1 MSPSMNEEGPLGHD
15 EERVPGEGP
24 SRQDAAVG
32 LPQIRELRGGWFFL
46 VAGMALSF
54 SLFQLYT
61 SIFGVLLAYQQ
72 RIVHL
77 TLAMAMGFLLYPFRS
92 KKRDLSGL
100 DIMAGLGVFGIL
112 GYIFVDFRAFAF
124 RAGDPSTVDIL
135 LGLIYLLMILELT
148 RRIIGYPM
156 FIIAVAFLL
165 YALLGRYAPLA
176 IAHRGVDVSR
186 LVDHMFMGTEGIFGI
201 PVGVSATYISI
212 FVLFG
217 TFLEV
222 TKQGK
227 FFIDLALSLVG
238 RAVGGPAKSAV
249 ISSAM
254 MGTISGSSIANV
266 VTTGTFTIPLMIR
279 NGYRPFFAAAVE
291 AAAST
296 GGQIMPPIMGA
307 AAFIMVEYTGI
318 KYQEIA
324 LAAAIPAVLY
334 FLGVYFSVHLEA
346 KQLGLEGLREGEV
359 PRFWELLLRDG
370 HLFLPLIVL
379 VYSLAIG
386 NTPMRAGV
394 LGIFAAVLASFV
406 KRWTRLDLRR
416 LYQALRSGAT
426 NMIPVA
432 IACAAAGIIAGA
444 ISITGIGLKLA
455 GLVETIAG
463 GHLWIALILTMV
475 ASLILGMG
483 LPTTATY
490 IVLVTIVAPA
500 LTRMGVPLLGAHL
513 FVFYYGVVA
522 DITPPVALAAYAG
535 AGLARANVF
544 KTGVMAT
551 MVAIA
556 GFLIPYVFI
565 YAPSMILIGKEATLT
580 WCLGFG
586 WTVISAG
593 TGLWMIASAIVGFSI
608 RPLSIPQR
616 VSLIIGGLLLVKPGL
631 ITDATGIGILIGILI
646 WQKFQGSRESAK
658 GNLEERFGNKEEK
671 RE

>member
-1 MSPSMNEEGPLGHD
+1 MGGTAEQSPDKRPAEDDLVVGP
-15 EERVPGEGP
+15 
-24 SRQDAAVG
+24 AKA
-32 LPQIRELRGGWFFL
+32 RELRGCWFGL
-46 VAGMALSF
+46 VAGMAVGF

-77 TLAMAMGFLLYPFRS
+77 TLAVGMGFLLYPS
-92 KKRDLSGL
+92 GPKKRDLSML
-100 DIMAGLGVFGIL
+100 DILAGLGVFGIL
-112 GYIFVDFRAFAF
+112 GYIFYDYRTFAF
-124 RAGDPSTVDIL
+124 RAGDPSFVDIL
-135 LGLIYLLMILELT
+135 LGFLYLLMILELT
-148 RRIIGYPM
+148 RRIVGYPM
-156 FIIAVAFLL
+156 FLIAVVFLL
-165 YALLGRYAPLA
+165 YSLLGRYLPLA
-176 IAHRGVDVSR
+176 IAHRGVDIPR

-201 PVGVSATYISI
+201 PVGVSATYIAI

-217 TFLEV
+217 AFLEV

-238 RAVGGPAKSAV
+238 RTVGGPAKSAV
-249 ISSAM
+249 ISSAL

-279 NGYRPFFAAAVE
+279 NGYKPSFAGAVE

-324 LAAAIPAVLY
+324 VAAAIPAMLY

-346 KQLGLEGLREGEV
+346 RQLGLKGLREGEV
-359 PRFWELLLRDG
+359 PKFGELLFRDG
-370 HLFLPLIVL
+370 HLFLPLVVL

-394 LGIFAAVLASFV
+394 MGIGAAVLASFL
-406 KRWTRLDLRR
+406 KRQTRLDLTG
-416 LYQALRSGAT
+416 LYQALRAGAFS
-426 NMIPVA
+426 MIPVA
-432 IACAAAGIIAGA
+432 VACAAAGVIAGV

-455 GLVETIAG
+455 GLIETISG
-463 GHLWIALILTMV
+463 GQLWIALILTMV

-500 LTRMGVPLLGAHL
+500 LTRMGVPLLAAHL

-522 DITPPVALAAYAG
+522 DITPPVALAAYAA

-544 KTGVMAT
+544 RTGVMAT
-551 MVAIA
+551 MIAIA

-565 YAPSMILIGKEATLT
+565 YSPSLILIGREATIA
-580 WCLGFG
+580 WWLGLA
-586 WTVISAG
+586 WTVFSSSI
-593 TGLWMIASAIVGFSI
+593 GLWMIASAVVGFAL
-608 RPLSIPQR
+608 RPTSFVQR
-616 VSLIIGGLLLVKPGL
+616 LALVLGGLLLVKPGL
-631 ITDATGIGILIGILI
+631 ITDMIGMGILLLILT
-646 WQKFQGSRESAK
+646 WQKLSPQKQNPREIQT
-658 GNLEERFGNKEEK
+658 
-671 RE
+671 